1 MSALVTNFG
10 MSRAFP
16 TAIGNVWIPHGGTVR
31 LDDDKAIRE
40 IGQYPE
46 VKVEQK
52 NLVPAKPKVDA
63 AALMKLPIN
72 LLRTIAARAGVKGVV
87 GMKKVDI
94 IKRMEA

>member
-10 MSRAFP
+10 MTRAFP
-16 TAIGNVWIPHGGTVR
+16 TAIGNIWIPHGGTVQ
-31 LDDDKAIRE
+31 LDDEKAIRE
-40 IGQYPE
+40 IGNYPE
-46 VKVEQK
+46 VKVEMQ
-52 NLVPAKPKVDA
+52 NPAPKKPKVDVE
-63 AALMKLPIN
+63 ALMKLPIN